1 MRNLKPFKLTKANLS
16 ILIGLGLS
24 LVIIGLRM
32 LGIFQGW
39 ELHLIDFYFNLK
51 PIEKVDERII
61 LVGVTEK
68 DIDKLQANR
77 LSDLYLTKL
86 IKKIESGKPVAIGLD
101 IYRDHPVAPSYQE
114 LFELSKQGIDIFK
127 TYPIPPGHE
136 DFINLFKENANLFSI
151 GKFLGIKD
159 DPDFDKIKP
168 PPIPQTQQTGS
179 EASIDSD
186 GFQRLAYLWPVTNPP
201 YVKSLA
207 WALAEFYL
215 KQKGILIKL
224 DEQGENLRIQD
235 KTFYVFNNYSGP
247 YTKADDAGYQIL
259 VNWRKAKFKVVSITD
274 VIEGKVAE
282 QNFRD
287 RLVFVGA
294 YAPSLK
300 DQFLTPL
307 SRTSESGSPRRL
319 HGIEIQ
325 AQVSSQIL
333 STVFDNNPSITV
345 WTEPWI
351 SAWICLWGLAGVIC
365 VLRFGAEKLIQISS
379 YLLGATILLFIVGF
393 ATFLQGHWISVVPAV
408 LAILL
413 SGASTLALDS
423 YWQII
428 ALNQRLENQLD
439 KQRAYRILAILG
451 NDLAQNLVTPFC
463 YLQNSFSS
471 LKNLEENISKIFF
484 RLPDPELKQKAI
496 SQSAKLLFITQ
507 QQKEQ
512 LDKIRFNL
520 GMSIPHLEGL
530 LQNDFLEL
538 GQYSLSIAELL
549 ERLINNSASVFY
561 ECYQLDLKS
570 ILKIQVSLTGFKIYD
585 PMNFLVSIYVILD
598 EIFKAG
604 RVIQNRKNFS
614 ITILDKAEKE
624 NYIIFIIT
632 DCIYDYKSLALLLAV
647 EDRLN
652 QYQGLISQM
661 LSQNVYCWK
670 IQLPLSDGLMF

>member
-1 MRNLKPFKLTKANLS
+1 M
-16 ILIGLGLS
+16 
-24 LVIIGLRM
+24 
-32 LGIFQGW
+32 
-39 ELHLIDFYFNLK
+39 
-51 PIEKVDERII
+51 
-61 LVGVTEK
+61 
-68 DIDKLQANR
+68 
-77 LSDLYLTKL
+77 
-86 IKKIESGKPVAIGLD
+86 
-101 IYRDHPVAPSYQE
+101 
-114 LFELSKQGIDIFK
+114 
-127 TYPIPPGHE
+127 
-136 DFINLFKENANLFSI
+136 
-151 GKFLGIKD
+151 
-159 DPDFDKIKP
+159 
-168 PPIPQTQQTGS
+168 
-179 EASIDSD
+179 
-186 GFQRLAYLWPVTNPP
+186 
-201 YVKSLA
+201 
-207 WALAEFYL
+207 
-215 KQKGILIKL
+215 
-224 DEQGENLRIQD
+224 
-235 KTFYVFNNYSGP
+235 
-247 YTKADDAGYQIL
+247 
-259 VNWRKAKFKVVSITD
+259 
-274 VIEGKVAE
+274 
-282 QNFRD
+282 
-287 RLVFVGA
+287 
-294 YAPSLK
+294 
-300 DQFLTPL
+300 
-307 SRTSESGSPRRL
+307 
-319 HGIEIQ
+319 
-325 AQVSSQIL
+325 
-333 STVFDNNPSITV
+333 
-345 WTEPWI
+345 
-351 SAWICLWGLAGVIC
+351 AGVIC

-549 ERLINNSASVFY
+549 ERLISNSASVFY

-585 PMNFLVSIYVILD
+585 RMNFLVSIYVILD

-604 RVIQNRKNFS
+604 RVIQNRKDFS
-614 ITILDKAEKE
+614 ITIFDKAEKE

-661 LSQNVYCWK
+661 LSQNVYCW
-670 IQLPLSDGLMF
+670 